1 MADFRLFVAG
11 ENSEPALNPSGAQ
24 LMGLG
29 TSSAP
34 ATISAADKKFMSFYL
49 RNNATSGDN
58 RGMYLRLYLGG
69 AGGGGE
75 AARIFTT
82 VKDVAAATAHGAHI
96 SLDFGSTG
104 TITGQG
110 IASRNTLHL
119 ANQALAS
126 NVTLA
131 ATQSEIYC
139 DGSDSDPGASTKL
152 SFHRFVLDGHA
163 DGMTDVYTK
172 SNFLD
177 IQGLTDTENG
187 MFRAVAP
194 STLAASLRVLVG
206 STLYYLPLY
215 SGKS

>member
-1 MADFRLFVAG
+1 MADYRLFISG
-11 ENSEPALNPSGAQ
+11 HRPEPNINPSGAL

-29 TSSAP
+29 TASYP
-34 ATISAADKKFMSFYL
+34 AVNSTADAKFMSFYL
-49 RNNATSGDN
+49 RNNAESGDN
-58 RGMYLRLYLGG
+58 RGLYLRFYLGG

-75 AARIFTT
+75 AARLYTT

-96 SLDFGSTG
+96 SLDFGTSG
-104 TITGQG
+104 TVTGQG

-119 ANQALAS
+119 ANQALTS

-152 SFHRFVLDGHA
+152 SFHRFVLGGHA

-172 SNFLD
+172 SNFFD